1 MTPGR
6 RPGGW
11 SRGLEGLREHLRL
24 LADRCRARRLRL
36 RGAQVGREVGI
47 GPRVRV
53 DRPWGV
59 ALGPR
64 VRLEQDVHLKLVV
77 DGARVEIGER
87 AYLGPG
93 CQLDVQQGVR
103 IGHEVLV
110 GPGCVLVD
118 HDHGTELGTAVARQP
133 CVGAPIVVGD
143 GAWIG
148 ARVVLLRGV
157 HVGRGAV
164 VGAGAVVTTSIPANA
179 IAVGVP
185 ARVVG
190 ERPSPRAAA
199 PDPSGA

>member
-36 RGAQVGREVGI
+36 RGAQVGRKVGI

-93 CQLDVQQGVR
+93 AWDALQKMAPRRERGQLIEKLIVQEFNR
-103 IGHEVLV
+103 
-110 GPGCVLVD
+110 
-118 HDHGTELGTAVARQP
+118 R
-133 CVGAPIVVGD
+133 
-143 GAWIG
+143 
-148 ARVVLLRGV
+148 
-157 HVGRGAV
+157 
-164 VGAGAVVTTSIPANA
+164 NA
-179 IAVGVP
+179 K
-185 ARVVG
+185 
-190 ERPSPRAAA
+190 
-199 PDPSGA
+199 